1 MAIRVAPHE
10 RERGYL
16 DEGKV
21 EALLTAIHVDGYA
34 LLLDALP
41 DQALDHIAR
50 RLDFDAA
57 HQIATAR
64 DELRG
69 VFGHGHLQLGL
80 PRTGDWVLPSLVRN
94 PYVECAPTSS
104 TTPSR
109 ELDETCGGCGAGRWP
124 RRCWGGAASPS

>member
-21 EALLTAIHVDGYA
+21 EGLLKAISVDGYA

-41 DQALDHIAR
+41 AEALDHIAR

-94 PYVECAPTSS
+94 PYVECAAPI
-104 TTPSR
+104 PSPPL
-109 ELDETCGGCGAGRWP
+109 ELRGGGCGAGRWP
-124 RRCWGGAASPS
+124 PRFSGGAASPS

>member
-1 MAIRVAPHE
+1 MAQSTPAGWQPVGGTGPGTMAIRVAPHE

-21 EALLTAIHVDGYA
+21 EELLTAIRADGYA

-41 DQALDHIAR
+41 DAALDHIAR

-94 PYVECAPTSS
+94 PYVECAPISS
-104 TTPSR
+104 TTFQ
-109 ELDETCGGCGAGRWP
+109 
-124 RRCWGGAASPS
+124 